1 MTDDQKT
8 KKRAREIGSFSTLG
22 GGKRSERQIP
32 RNEDIAQSPA
42 SNNQIS
48 GNLDKESVQY
58 PEEQKSDISD
68 SKQTGKRDIQVV
80 TYTREKK
87 PERKA
92 QIAYLPPA
100 LIKRL
105 KLYALQHDLEISEVV
120 TEALERFLP
129 AQEG

>member
-1 MTDDQKT
+1 MTDEQKS
-8 KKRAREIGSFSTLG
+8 KSRGRQIGGFSTLG
-22 GGKRSERQIP
+22 GAKRIERQTP
-32 RNEDIAQSPA
+32 GDEDVVQSTVPDKQIA
-42 SNNQIS
+42 SNF
-48 GNLDKESVQY
+48 DKESVQY
-58 PEEQKSDISD
+58 REEKKSDISA
-68 SKQTGKRDIQVV
+68 SSQAGKRDVQVV

-105 KLYALQHDLEISEVV
+105 KLYALQHDQEISEVV
-120 TEALERFLP
+120 AEALERFLP